1 MDCEN
6 EIATKE
12 EMLAEAK
19 KIGSMLGL
27 PSHILDELDNGVV
40 YYSERQ
46 NKMFPAVL
54 YWLSNNPDFMKKK
67 EELEEDG
74 NFVFH
79 AILTHLYDGDM
90 LDLLFV
96 SKYKDDWELA
106 EEDARSKVAFSK
118 CHSPYADEMGSI
130 LVKPVMGGLMREA

>member
-1 MDCEN
+1 MDN
-6 EIATKE
+6 EIATQE

-27 PSHILDELDNGVV
+27 PKALLDELDNGVV

-46 NKMFPAVL
+46 NRVFPATL
-54 YWLSNNPDFMKKK
+54 YWLSNNPEFMKKK
-67 EELEEDG
+67 EELEEEG

-79 AILTHLYDGDM
+79 AILTHLIDGDM

-96 SKYKDDWELA
+96 SKYKEDWPMCEDDA
-106 EEDARSKVAFSK
+106 KYKVAFSK
-118 CHSPYADEMGSI
+118 CYSPYAEEMGSI
-130 LVKPVMGGLMREA
+130 QVKPVMGGLMRTA